1 MKQRNW
7 ALVAVAALIAVALI
21 ATACGNGGDA
31 ANTPPTTADTQTTA
45 HGAGPME
52 STTEA
57 TSTTAAP
64 GSAVDVPPGTA
75 VVAIGST
82 TYEFDLSSLGAG
94 CTTYGDLERL
104 TVAGWVNG
112 DFDEAMLS
120 ADIYPSGHDQE
131 GLFSVNYVNVQDP
144 ATGSSWMADV
154 LEYPLEIPLGEIAE
168 GASQIDSVTLDG
180 GYAVG
185 TATFIETNA
194 VRAAYTA
201 GEDLPA
207 SVGGTFEINCNA

>member
-1 MKQRNW
+1 MKQRNRPL
-7 ALVAVAALIAVALI
+7 ATAAALLTVGLI
-21 ATACGNGGDA
+21 ATACGNGGDVA
-31 ANTPPTTADTQTTA
+31 STPPTTADTQTTEG
-45 HGAGPME
+45 GAGATV

-64 GSAVDVPPGTA
+64 GSAVDAPPGTA

-112 DFDEAMLS
+112 DFNEAMLS

-131 GLFSVNYVNVQDP
+131 GLFSVNYVNVEDP

-154 LEYPLEIPLGEIAE
+154 LEYPLEVSLGAIPA
-168 GASQIDSVTLDG
+168 GASQIDSVTVAD

-185 TATFIETNA
+185 IATFIETNA
-194 VRAAYTA
+194 VRDAYTA

-207 SVGGTFEINCNA
+207 SVAGTFEINCGA